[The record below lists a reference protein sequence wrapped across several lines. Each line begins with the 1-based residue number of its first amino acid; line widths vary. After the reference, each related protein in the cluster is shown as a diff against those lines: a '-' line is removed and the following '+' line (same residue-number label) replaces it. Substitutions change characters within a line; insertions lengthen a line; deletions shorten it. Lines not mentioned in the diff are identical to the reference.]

1 MAINS
6 LPPRSRTMLSSPKN
20 FFAFCFLLFAFL
32 NSHAQYKLEIKFCD
46 STSAE
51 TQKLLTYKKE
61 FRDSLNRSKEL
72 QKILDN
78 FRSEGFLAAGFD
90 SIQKDSAKLIACFHA
105 GERYT
110 WLKLGAGNVDEGILR
125 SAGFSE
131 KNFSGEIVDY
141 KRAAK
146 FMEKILVWCENNGYP
161 FASVRLDSI
170 SITEGNIS
178 VQLNLSRNKLVRIDS
193 VVIYGSAKIA
203 PVYLYSYLNLK
214 PGSLYNESL
223 IRDIRSRIKEI
234 AFVNE
239 IKPYNIVFTD
249 DKARVELFLESR
261 RASQF
266 DLVVGLVP
274 PPENTP
280 GKYELTGDAH
290 LKLINS
296 FARGETME
304 LNWKKPQP
312 LSQDLKVKFNYPFL
326 FSTPFGIELFLSI
339 FKKDTT
345 YLDVAR
351 DIGIQYIIHGNNS
364 LKAFVSLKES
374 NLLSTEAFQNA
385 TTLPSFADISTTQ
398 YGLAFHAE
406 HLDYRLNPRKG
417 FSLDAEA
424 RIGDKVIHKNA
435 DLNPVIYDS
444 LKLRSTQYHAL
455 LQADYYFPL
464 AKQSVITAGVKSA
477 YQYSPVIFSNER
489 FRIGGL
495 KTLRGF
501 DEESINTTLYAIG
514 NIEYRFLLEQNSYLL
529 AFVNQAYFRDQSRSA
544 IIHSGTPLG
553 FGGGITFETRLG
565 IFSFIYAL
573 GRENNQVLVRNG
585 KIHFGIVSTF

>member
-1 MAINS
+1 MPI
-6 LPPRSRTMLSSPKN
+6 
-20 FFAFCFLLFAFL
+20 CLFAYL
-32 NSHAQYKLEIKFCD
+32 NSHAQYKLNINFCD
-46 STSAE
+46 TVNPE
-51 TQKLLTYKKE
+51 TQKLLSYKKE
-61 FRDSLNRSKEL
+61 FRDSLSRGKEI
-72 QKILDN
+72 QKIIEN

-90 SIQKDSAKLIACFHA
+90 SLQKDSTKLTACLHT
-105 GERYT
+105 GEKYT

-125 SAGFSE
+125 SSGFSE
-131 KNFSGEIVDY
+131 KIFSGQIVDY
-141 KRAAK
+141 KRASK

-170 SITEGNIS
+170 SIDGGNITT
-178 VQLNLSRNKLVRIDS
+178 QLNLSRNKLIRIDS
-193 VVIYGSAKIA
+193 VVVYGSAKIA
-203 PVYLYSYLNLK
+203 PVYLYSYLSIK
-214 PGSLYNESL
+214 PGSIYNESL
-223 IRDIRSRIKEI
+223 IRDIRSRLKEI

-239 IKPYNIVFTD
+239 IKPYTIVFTE
-249 DKARVELFLESR
+249 DKARIELFLESK

-296 FARGETME
+296 FARGEIME
-304 LNWKKPQP
+304 LNWKKPEP
-312 LSQDLKVKFNYPFL
+312 LSQDLKVRFNYPFL
-326 FSTPFGIELFLSI
+326 FSTPFGIDLFLSI

-345 YLDVAR
+345 YLDITR

-364 LKAFVSLKES
+364 LKAFVSIKES
-374 NLLSTEAFQNA
+374 NLLSTATFQYF

-398 YGLAFHAE
+398 YGLALHAE

-435 DLNPVIYDS
+435 DLNPAIYDS

-501 DEESINTTLYAIG
+501 DEESINATLYAIG

-529 AFVNQAYFRDQSRSA
+529 AFVNQAYFRDQSRNT
-544 IIHSGTPLG
+544 IIRSGTPLG

-573 GRENNQVLVRNG
+573 GRENNQVLLRNG
-585 KIHFGIVSTF
+585 KIHFGLISTF